1 MHIETEKQK
10 MGFWSIVLLG
20 INGIIGSGIFLL
32 PNQAMKLMGTASI
45 GVFIFDALLVT
56 SITVCFAECASL
68 FEVNGGPY
76 IYAKAAFGEFVGY
89 EVGFVTWAIRM
100 IAEATMAVAFAT
112 ALGGI
117 VPGWNT
123 PLIKNIIVTVVIVS
137 LALMNISGVT
147 LSKIVNNI
155 VTIAKLL
162 PLLLFVLIGFFA
174 INGNNFTP
182 LFPGG
187 TYHSGAFAA
196 AAVLL
201 FYAFTGF
208 EGLVV
213 AAGDMR
219 KPEKNLPRAILLVIV
234 IVTVFYILLQVVSIG
249 ILGQYLSASTAP
261 IQEAF
266 GKIAGN
272 FGTSLVAAGTI
283 ISIGGICVASSFITP
298 RSGVAMAENGIMP
311 AIVGRRNK
319 KNAPYVAI
327 LVSATISLL
336 IAWSG
341 TFETLAQI
349 SVVSRFAQYIPTCL
363 AVIVFRY
370 TRAQEL
376 RTFKIPGGWLIP
388 IIAILVSV
396 WLLIQVDVSQ
406 LLFGFGALV
415 IAVPFYW
422 IMKKQAKA

>member
-1 MHIETEKQK
+1 MPTETEKQK

-32 PNQAMKLMGTASI
+32 PNQAMKLIGTASI
-45 GVFIFDALLVT
+45 GVFVFDALLVT

-68 FEVNGGPY
+68 FKVNGGPY

-89 EVGFVTWAIRM
+89 EVGFVTWAIRI

-112 ALGGI
+112 ALGSV
-117 VPGWNT
+117 VPAWSSDFA
-123 PLIKNIIVTVVIVS
+123 KNIIVTLVIVL
-137 LALMNISGVT
+137 LAAMNVSGVT

-155 VTIAKLL
+155 VTIAKLF
-162 PLLLFVLIGFFA
+162 PLLLFILIGFFF
-174 INGNNFTP
+174 IHGNNFHP
-182 LFPGG
+182 LFPNG
-187 TYHSGAFAA
+187 TYQNGAFAA
-196 AAVLL
+196 AAIVL

-219 KPEKNLPRAILLVIV
+219 KPEKNLPRAILLVIGV
-234 IVTVFYILLQVVSIG
+234 VTLFYVLLQVVSVG
-249 ILGQYLSASTAP
+249 ILGQKLGLSTAP

-266 GKIAGN
+266 GKIAGS
-272 FGTSLVAAGTI
+272 FGTGLVAAGTLV
-283 ISIGGICVASSFITP
+283 SIGGICVASSFITP

-311 AIVGRRNK
+311 AVVGKRNH

-327 LVSATISLL
+327 IISATISLL

-363 AVIVFRY
+363 AVIVLRY
-370 TRAQEL
+370 KQPDQL
-376 RTFKIPGGWLIP
+376 RTFKVPGGWTIP
-388 IIAILVSV
+388 IIAVLVSV
-396 WLLIQVDVSQ
+396 WLLLQVEVGQ
-406 LLFGFGALV
+406 LLYGLGALV
-415 IAVPFYW
+415 IAIPFYF
-422 IMKKQAKA
+422 IMRKSSK